1 MATIALFLYP
11 LFMVFELLMF
21 AVIAITLFLS
31 IIAVNSMV
39 GSEQLELGT
48 YIGSVLMLW
57 VIGNGIA
64 FLVYL
69 VVSALH

>member
-1 MATIALFLYP
+1 MI
-11 LFMVFELLMF
+11 FELLMF